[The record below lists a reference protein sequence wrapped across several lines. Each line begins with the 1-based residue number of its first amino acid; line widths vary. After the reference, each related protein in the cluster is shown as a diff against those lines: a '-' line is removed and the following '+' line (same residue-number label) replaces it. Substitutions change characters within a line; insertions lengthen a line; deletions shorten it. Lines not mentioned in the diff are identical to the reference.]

1 MAAILAGHTARHRGV
16 LGFRS
21 DAGIGFMHAP
31 ADPNSDGWISFRQS
45 SDGRYELIDADRFV
59 LPRDLKSGDRGI
71 DPCAIGYFPPHV
83 KSVLGAGD
91 LGALETPEAFSKPT
105 EFDEVLLLLTQPT
118 PPAALAAKG
127 KFDTDLKRLR
137 KLEEE
142 MARNTCQWKEAF
154 GTKSPADEE
163 KDRNLLADYMAAHY
177 AEVLFLKAKHGDPIA
192 AERLLSLVMLLIKKL
207 DELGKSSP
215 ATVEALQKWNIRWP
229 RLVGNHPFYRTQAD
243 PPQKLGS
250 GYPFKINSGNRWNPE
265 SPITKVAVH
274 LILYVT
280 RLQSAAK
287 RFMDGNANKVV
298 KFEQS
303 LCNLLPL
310 GDLQDNAPAWWE
322 EAWLHF
328 TARYPHPEDDW
339 LFRQWVQGETHKKSP
354 GRIRERIRSKLRDAF
369 LSVSGYSKFN
379 LRNSDDESPNKAGK
393 PRCLK

>member
-1 MAAILAGHTARHRGV
+1 MMAAILAGRTARHRGV

-45 SDGRYELIDADRFV
+45 PDGLYELIDADRFV
-59 LPRDLKSGDRGI
+59 LPRDMKSGDRAI

-83 KSVLGAGD
+83 KPEMGAGD
-91 LGALETPEAFSKPT
+91 LGALATPEAFSKPALP
-105 EFDEVLLLLTQPT
+105 EAFLLLSESNPGL
-118 PPAALAAKG
+118 LAAKG

-142 MARNTCQWKEAF
+142 MAKNACQWKEAF
-154 GTKSPADEE
+154 GIKSEADKE
-163 KDRNLLADYMAAHY
+163 KDRNLVADYMAAHY
-177 AEVLFLKAKHGDPIA
+177 ADVLFQKAKRGDPIA
-192 AERLLSLVMLLIKKL
+192 AERFLSLVMLLIKKL

-215 ATVEALQKWNIRWP
+215 STAKALQKWNIRWP
-229 RLVGNHPFYRTQAD
+229 RLVSNHPFYRTQAD
-243 PPQKLGS
+243 PPQRLGS
-250 GYPFKINSGNRWNPE
+250 GYPFEIDSSTRWNPE
-265 SPITKVAVH
+265 SPITRVAVH

-287 RFMDGNANKVV
+287 RFMAGNANKVV

-379 LRNSDDESPNKAGK
+379 LRRSDDESPNNSGK

>member
-83 KSVLGAGD
+83 KPEMGAGD
-91 LGALETPEAFSKPT
+91 LGALATPEAFSKPALP
-105 EFDEVLLLLTQPT
+105 EAFLLLSESNPGL
-118 PPAALAAKG
+118 LAAKG

-142 MARNTCQWKEAF
+142 RAKNACQWKEAF
-154 GTKSPADEE
+154 GIKSEADKEE
-163 KDRNLLADYMAAHY
+163 DRNLVADYMAAHY

-192 AERLLSLVMLLIKKL
+192 AERFLSLVMLLIKKL

-215 ATVEALQKWNIRWP
+215 STVEALQKWNIRWP
-229 RLVGNHPFYRTQAD
+229 RLVSNHPFYRTQAD
-243 PPQKLGS
+243 PPEKLGS
-250 GYPFKINSGNRWNPE
+250 GYVVPISSSSRWDPE
-265 SPITKVAVH
+265 SPIAQVALH
-274 LILYVT
+274 LIQYLL
-280 RLQSAAK
+280 RLRQALEQFQGTVDSASV
-287 RFMDGNANKVV
+287 RFTEPMRR
-298 KFEQS
+298 
-303 LCNLLPL
+303 LLQL
-310 GDLQDNAPAWWE
+310 GELQTTAPAWWE

-328 TARYPHPEDDW
+328 TASYPKPETDS
-339 LFRQWVQGETHKKSP
+339 LFRRWVQGETHKKSP
-354 GRIRERIRSKLRDAF
+354 GRIRERIRFKLQNAF
-369 LSVSGYSKFN
+369 ISVSGYRK
-379 LRNSDDESPNKAGK
+379 LH
-393 PRCLK
+393 